1 MCAPKVDL
9 LESANMFF
17 RIDVLV
23 NFDVYCVN
31 GVIIRYFF
39 VCFVVLWSCEFVVI
53 FPQRH
58 SSRTSSQKKSTIWPL
73 ETEESTM
80 PAPEWQFERTLEGQI
95 FTVDCCVL
103 NPRSQNYI
111 FSPRTS
117 EFSILVSE
125 F

>member
-23 NFDVYCVN
+23 NFDVYCEN
-31 GVIIRYFF
+31 GLMIRYFF
-39 VCFVVLWSCEFVVI
+39 VWFVVLWSCEFVPI

-58 SSRTSSQKKSTIWPL
+58 SSCTSPQKKTIWPL

-80 PAPEWQFERTLEGQI
+80 ADLVLAPDWQFERTLEGQI
-95 FTVDCCVL
+95 FTVDCCAL
-103 NPRSQNYI
+103 NPRSQN
-111 FSPRTS
+111 
-117 EFSILVSE
+117 
-125 F
+125 